1 MIIALCGPAY
11 AGKSEVGRL
20 IVERLGGKHFVL
32 PFAKP
37 LKDMAR
43 SFGWD
48 GKKDEKGRKF
58 LQILGTEI
66 GRCYNENFW
75 VDQWL
80 RAVKEVNGG
89 LCDVVSDDTRYDN
102 EAMAAISNGGL
113 VVCVNADEEIRQ
125 RRAEAKG
132 EKLPQKHSSESG
144 LTIPVDLTLWNNDD
158 LDLMRKGIESLV
170 ELGRARGI
178 V

>member
-11 AGKSEVGRL
+11 AGKSEVGKL
-20 IVERLGGKHFVL
+20 IVERLGGNHFVL

-43 SFGWD
+43 DVFGWD

-58 LQILGTEI
+58 LQLLGTEI

-75 VDQWL
+75 VDQWIA
-80 RAVKEVNGG
+80 AVKKKNGTIR
-89 LCDVVSDDTRYDN
+89 DVITDDTRYDN
-102 EAMAAISNGGL
+102 EALAAKNNGGII
-113 VVCVNADEEIRQ
+113 VCVNADVEVR
-125 RRAEAKG
+125 RKRAESKG
-132 EKLPQKHSSESG
+132 EKLPPAHSSESG
-144 LTIPVDLTLWNNDD
+144 LTIPVDMTIWNNDD
-158 LDLMRKGIESLV
+158 IDLLRNGIEGLV
-170 ELGRARGI
+170 ERYSC